1 MKMSESISVSS
12 IIDKL
17 PPQWKDFKHTLKHT
31 KEDMSLVDLG
41 KSLRIEES
49 LRAQESEKTKDTG
62 KTMAINMMEFG
73 ESSNSAYFM
82 QDDYIAWWIDSVA
95 TRHVCKD
102 RGWFTKYVPAQD
114 GAIIYMENESTAPVL
129 GNGKVI
135 LKFSSGKYVCL
146 KDI

>member
-1 MKMSESISVSS
+1 MEISESISVSS

-17 PPQWKDFKHTLKHT
+17 PPHWKDLKHTLKHT

-73 ESSNSAYFM
+73 ESSNS
-82 QDDYIAWWIDSVA
+82 
-95 TRHVCKD
+95 D
-102 RGWFTKYVPAQD
+102 R
-114 GAIIYMENESTAPVL
+114 
-129 GNGKVI
+129 NGKKRPHPSND
-135 LKFSSGKYVCL
+135 KFNGPNKKAKQGCWICGKTGHFKRDCKFAKKGAGKVNTGQGS
-146 KDI
+146 KDQGPKQQG